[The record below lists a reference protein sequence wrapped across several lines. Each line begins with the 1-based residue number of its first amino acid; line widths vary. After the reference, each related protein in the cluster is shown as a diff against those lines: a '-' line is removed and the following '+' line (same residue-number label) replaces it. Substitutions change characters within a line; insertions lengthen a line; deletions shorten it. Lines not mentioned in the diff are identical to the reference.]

1 MKKIWDKLFFFNSA
15 VCFLWVG
22 YFSSMRSNSA
32 VCFLWVGYFSSMR
45 SNSAVCFL
53 WGRLFLRQW
62 DNVKKKKGSKKS
74 IGGAGEYF
82 SFN

>member
-1 MKKIWDKLFFFNSA
+1 MKKIWDKLFFF
-15 VCFLWVG
+15 
-22 YFSSMRSNSA
+22 NSA

-62 DNVKKKKGSKKS
+62 DNVKKKKVLRNQLEELENIFLS
-74 IGGAGEYF
+74 IKYLRESCLILTTKY
-82 SFN
+82 

>member
-1 MKKIWDKLFFFNSA
+1 MKKIWDKLFFF
-15 VCFLWVG
+15 
-22 YFSSMRSNSA
+22 NSA